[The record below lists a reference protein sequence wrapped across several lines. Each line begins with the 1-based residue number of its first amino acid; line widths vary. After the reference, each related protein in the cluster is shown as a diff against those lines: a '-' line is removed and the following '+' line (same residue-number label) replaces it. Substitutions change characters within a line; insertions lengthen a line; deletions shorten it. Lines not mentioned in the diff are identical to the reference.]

1 MKLRALAAVA
11 ATLGLLLAS
20 TVGSASV
27 SAATQ
32 APKEGT
38 PVATMTAPRLGAKW
52 SETIYEGAS
61 LKRVLTPLGL
71 GHYSMTQ
78 MPGEIGNFAIA
89 GHRVGSGG
97 PFRNIDKF
105 RKGDVVVVRTK
116 KATFTYRYLQTKVV
130 MPSEVEI
137 LLPDPAGLTA
147 PRTSESLLTLQTCT
161 PIHVNTKRLIVW
173 FELVR
178 QN

>member
-1 MKLRALAAVA
+1 
-11 ATLGLLLAS
+11 
-20 TVGSASV
+20 
-27 SAATQ
+27 
-32 APKEGT
+32 
-38 PVATMTAPRLGAKW
+38 
-52 SETIYEGAS
+52 
-61 LKRVLTPLGL
+61 
-71 GHYSMTQ
+71 MTQ

-130 MPSEVEI
+130 QPSEIEI
-137 LLPDPAGLTA
+137 LLPDPAGLTVA
-147 PRTSESLLTLQTCT
+147 RTSDSLLTLQTCT

-173 FELVR
+173 FELVK

>member
-1 MKLRALAAVA
+1 
-11 ATLGLLLAS
+11 
-20 TVGSASV
+20 
-27 SAATQ
+27 
-32 APKEGT
+32 
-38 PVATMTAPRLGAKW
+38 MTAPRLGAKW